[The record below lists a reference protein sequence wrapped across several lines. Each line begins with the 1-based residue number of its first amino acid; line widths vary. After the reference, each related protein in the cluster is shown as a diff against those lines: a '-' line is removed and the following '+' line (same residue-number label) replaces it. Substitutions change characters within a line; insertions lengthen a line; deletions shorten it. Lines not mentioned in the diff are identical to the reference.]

1 MDLDQKAFEANTEL
15 LFPRTSFQKLVRELL
30 QKLGAFRM
38 EAQALAALQE
48 AGEVFLSGLF
58 EDANLFCLHGKRVTI
73 MQKDL
78 QLSQRVRNV
87 QKDVTSSEWQAAET
101 QPGATPEPS
110 ALGATQTQTQ
120 GDEPLPITG

>member
-1 MDLDQKAFEANTEL
+1 
-15 LFPRTSFQKLVRELL
+15 
-30 QKLGAFRM
+30 M

-87 QKDVTSSEWQAAET
+87 QKDVTSSEWQAAEIE
-101 QPGATPEPS
+101 PGATPSAAS

-120 GDEPLPITG
+120 DTERSDAEPLPITG